1 MDQIS
6 FSEAEYTVKKRQ
18 TRREKFLEQM
28 DGLIPWKRWEKKLAR
43 HDAQP
48 GHGRRPYSLS
58 VMLRVHCIQLF
69 YNLSDPAMAD
79 ALYESESMR
88 RFAGRRLSG
97 PLPDETTILKCRHF
111 LEKHPL
117 GKVILKEVN
126 RHLEKEGLL
135 LREGTVVDAT
145 IISAPT
151 STKNQSGRRDPHMH
165 QTKKGNEW
173 HVGMKMHMGVDE
185 TLGVIP
191 SLETTPAHVHDMT
204 QTETLRHGKEKTCW
218 GDAGDQGVDKRDAL
232 ADSDIDW
239 EIAVRPGKRKT
250 LNQREQRLGHTKA
263 QVRAKV
269 EHPLRIIK
277 RPFGYSTV
285 RYRRLAKNNNRLQV
299 LSAFANRLRCKHMLP
314 S

>member
-1 MDQIS
+1 MDQVS
-6 FSEAEYTVKKRQ
+6 LSEAEYTVKKRK

-28 DGLIPWKRWEKKLAR
+28 DGLIPWKRLEKKITR
-43 HDAQP
+43 HDAKP
-48 GHGRRPYSLS
+48 GHGRRP
-58 VMLRVHCIQLF
+58 
-69 YNLSDPAMAD
+69 N
-79 ALYESESMR
+79 
-88 RFAGRRLSG
+88 
-97 PLPDETTILKCRHF
+97 
-111 LEKHPL
+111 
-117 GKVILKEVN
+117 
-126 RHLEKEGLL
+126 
-135 LREGTVVDAT
+135 
-145 IISAPT
+145 
-151 STKNQSGRRDPHMH
+151 
-165 QTKKGNEW
+165 
-173 HVGMKMHMGVDE
+173 
-185 TLGVIP
+185 
-191 SLETTPAHVHDMT
+191 VHDMT

-299 LSAFANRLRCKHMLP
+299 LSAFANRLRCKHML
-314 S
+314 SS